1 LFSDEKMIRSADENK
16 EISQIQITQMGNY
29 IVQIKTVY
37 WGEQSNEF
45 IDSNWKH
52 CDFEE
57 EV

>member
-1 LFSDEKMIRSADENK
+1 MIRSADENK